1 MYSFRSCASAATTP
15 LSRAAIA
22 GTYGSVSAVTFITA
36 QQFLARKEPSSAAT
50 WRWRWC

>member
-1 MYSFRSCASAATTP
+1 MYSFAFLRFRRYDPFES
-15 LSRAAIA
+15 AAIA

-36 QQFLARKEPSSAAT
+36 QQFARKEPSSAAT